1 MAKKKDKSNYYIEPK
16 AFKDAIARF
25 YESDK
30 FEDYLGECINKIAT
44 GLSYNSKFK
53 DYTYRD
59 EMVGDAIVKMYAAL
73 KNKNFD
79 VTSKYNPFSYFT
91 TIAFRSFI
99 NRIKKEKRL
108 HQAETEYREEVY
120 ERHMIESSD
129 GKVYT
134 KNTTN
139 LEESDFYDSDL

>member
-1 MAKKKDKSNYYIEPK
+1 MAKTKDKSNYYVEPK
-16 AFKDAIARF
+16 EFKDAIARF
-25 YESDK
+25 YQSDK

-91 TIAFRSFI
+91 TIAFRQFI

-120 ERHMIESSD
+120 ERHMIDSSD

-134 KNTTN
+134 KNTSN
-139 LEESDFYDSDL
+139 LEEGDFYDSDL

>member
-1 MAKKKDKSNYYIEPK
+1 MAKTKDKSNYYVEPK
-16 AFKDAIARF
+16 EFKDAIARF
-25 YESDK
+25 YQSDK

-108 HQAETEYREEVY
+108 HQAETEYCEEVY
-120 ERHMIESSD
+120 ERHMIDSSD

-134 KNTTN
+134 KNTSN
-139 LEESDFYDSDL
+139 LEEGDFYDSDL